1 MLCRFHK
8 NIMMVFGILEDNMGE
23 KNEKLVAIQSEL
35 ISAYKDLTVNHEAQI
50 KNLKEIIVR
59 KDAEIA
65 TLKWAMNVLGLFRR

>member
-1 MLCRFHK
+1 
-8 NIMMVFGILEDNMGE
+8 MGE

>member
-1 MLCRFHK
+1 
-8 NIMMVFGILEDNMGE
+8 MGE

-35 ISAYKDLTVNHEAQI
+35 ISAYKDLTVNYEAQI

>member
-1 MLCRFHK
+1 MYESDRK
-8 NIMMVFGILEDNMGE
+8 VI
-23 KNEKLVAIQSEL
+23 AIQSEL